1 MSRRQKSTLTV
12 VLLLALGG
20 FLSVVLTRLGG
31 TEGAPAIAPQEVVEA
46 GLMGEAEALS
56 DVGVFRRGYE
66 ESKLRAGFSGRPL
79 LRVYFSRSSRELRAL
94 REILQEPRVQELAG
108 RFTPAWVEI
117 SDIPDRA
124 SDRPPE
130 AELPLIAVH
139 DIHGRCLGVLSGER
153 LTSENLLEMLEALPR
168 TWPKSPLYQRLL
180 ESTEPLDFMAS
191 RGDLDRARFTVQVLR
206 ELEAETPAVVQA
218 EARIAALDAER
229 RN

>member
-12 VLLLALGG
+12 VLVLALGG
-20 FLSVVLTRLGG
+20 LLSFVLARLGG
-31 TEGAPAIAPQEVVEA
+31 TEAPAVVPQEIAEE
-46 GLMGEAEALS
+46 GPIGEAEALS

-66 ESKLRAGFSGRPL
+66 ESMLRAGFSGRPL
-79 LRVYFSRSSRELRAL
+79 LRVYFSRSSRDIRGLRAML
-94 REILQEPRVQELAG
+94 AAPRVQELAAH
-108 RFTPAWVEI
+108 FTPAWIEI
-117 SDIPDRA
+117 AEIPEKVTN
-124 SDRPPE
+124 RPPE
-130 AELPLIAVH
+130 SELPLVAVH
-139 DIHGRCLGVLSGER
+139 DVHGRCLGLLSGER
-153 LTSENLLEMLEALPR
+153 LTSESLLEMLEALPR